1 MERFKRAFVWVPL
14 KKQRLQ
20 HRIIET
26 SSGPKISF
34 LKSWITASI
43 SNLAL
48 KLICLSWAKSLD
60 CHCWPQMICT
70 THLMKMPVHMKHC
83 CVCNLVPLLQIQSD
97 LNSITMSSILKL
109 RRRCVSSSKKF
120 LKVAITLC

>member
-1 MERFKRAFVWVPL
+1 MEKFKRAFEWVPL
-14 KKQRLQ
+14 KKRWLQ
-20 HRIIET
+20 HRIIVT
-26 SSGPKISF
+26 FSGPKISS

-43 SNLAL
+43 SNRAL
-48 KLICLSWAKSLD
+48 KLIYLNWAKSLD

-70 THLMKMPVHMKHC
+70 THLMKMPAHMKHC
-83 CVCNLVPLLQIQSD
+83 SVCNLVPLLQIQSD
-97 LNSITMSSILKL
+97 LSSITMSSILKL